1 MTANKHHL
9 ETPVIY
15 IFPRNAEHELSNLL
29 LSDQLYHIFCASDFM
44 PSSVPACAHATSISK
59 SIINSNLWLNP
70 DTLLQACVNESAQ
83 HNANQFDIL
92 GIAITAH
99 WLYHAHLMM
108 HAVAS
113 EVAEGVSLG
122 FNEICVHGDF
132 AKHGVRFYNG
142 LDKYSV
148 LQILRCALVDMQ
160 VINAFDLQ
168 STNKIYPN
176 QPLKINKVLLS
187 AIWNFPRKM
196 RIQSKRQ
203 VDIYIGPGIKA
214 REVST
219 TRNIVFLYDPS
230 LTSFLDSGMIR
241 IEDRGL
247 NLLTSSMKNH
257 EWNKEKHS
265 YAYADIPSADD
276 KEALLVAIT
285 NIATDNYAKKKQRLI
300 DVAGTI
306 IGRRRGSKLN
316 ILLSDQMNIDS
327 MALLGALNHHLGTD
341 TSKINIVSHS
351 NARKA
356 PLSVYASR
364 LFPGIFRPTD
374 IAVRIP
380 TLSHDRSLCLSNM
393 RCILLAASFA
403 HADICFEILTYAPYK
418 THNCKYDIS
427 IYSFV
432 LHTMVDGLKQIS
444 GARLRLNRKPG
455 SEPLTHGLD
464 IHPDF
469 SHGYFKEHFFSASGF
484 DESLSA
490 KVYISLCHFGDAHLK
505 KVFEGNIVIC
515 IACDEAQ
522 YIPELCYIDYSVFID
537 YCVLHDV
544 STKAL
549 AVARLLSSISD
560 SFPIHIV
567 TSKRN
572 GVDDIAVDLS

>member
-1 MTANKHHL
+1 MAAHKHHQ
-9 ETPVIY
+9 ETPVVY
-15 IFPRNAEHELSNLL
+15 ILPRIAEHELSNLL
-29 LSDQLYHIFCASDFM
+29 LSDQLYHIFCASAFM
-44 PSSVPACAHATSISK
+44 PSPVPAYAHLTSTSK
-59 SIINSNLWLNP
+59 SILSSNLWVST
-70 DTLLQACVNESAQ
+70 DILLRACVNELAQ
-83 HNANQFDIL
+83 YNANQFDTL
-92 GIAITAH
+92 GIAITAY
-99 WLYHAHLMM
+99 WLYHAHSMM

-122 FNEICVHGDF
+122 FNEICVHGDY
-132 AKHGVRFYNG
+132 AKHGVRYYNG

-176 QPLKINKVLLS
+176 QPFKLKRILRSV
-187 AIWNFPRKM
+187 IWSFLRKM
-196 RIQSKRQ
+196 RIQTKRH
-203 VDIYIGPGIKA
+203 VDIFIGPGIKT
-214 REVST
+214 REMST
-219 TRNIVFLYDPS
+219 TRNTIFLYDPS
-230 LTSFLDSGMIR
+230 LTSILDSGMTR

-247 NLLTSSMKNH
+247 NPLTFAMKNH
-257 EWNKEKHS
+257 EWNKGKHS
-265 YAYADIPSADD
+265 YAFADIPSADD

-285 NIATDNYAKKKQRLI
+285 NIAADIYVSKKQRLI

-306 IGRRRGSKLN
+306 IGKQRGSKLH

-327 MALLGALNHHLGTD
+327 MALLGALSHHLGTD
-341 TSKINIVSHS
+341 TPKINIVSHS

-374 IAVRIP
+374 TAARIS
-380 TLSHDRSLCLSNM
+380 TLSHDKSLCLSNM
-393 RCILLAASFA
+393 RCVLLAASFA

-444 GARLRLNRKPG
+444 GARLELKRKPG

-469 SHGYFKEHFFSASGF
+469 SHGYFKEHFLSASGY
-484 DESLSA
+484 DESLST
-490 KVYISLCHFGDAHLK
+490 KIYISLCHFGDAHLK

-522 YIPELCYIDYSVFID
+522 YVPELCYTDYSVFID
-537 YCVLHDV
+537 YCALHDV
-544 STKAL
+544 STKVL
-549 AVARLLSSISD
+549 AVARLLSSISEA
-560 SFPIHIV
+560 FPIHIV
-567 TSKRN
+567 TSRRN
-572 GVDDIAVDLS
+572 GIDDIAVDLS

>member
-1 MTANKHHL
+1 MTAHKHHL

-15 IFPRNAEHELSNLL
+15 ILPRIAEHELSNLL
-29 LSDQLYHIFCASDFM
+29 LSDQLYHVFCASDFM
-44 PSSVPACAHATSISK
+44 PSSVPTCAHLTSISK
-59 SIINSNLWLNP
+59 SIISSKLWVDP
-70 DTLLQACVNESAQ
+70 DILLQACVNESAQ
-83 HNANQFDIL
+83 YNANQYDIL
-92 GIAITAH
+92 GIAITAY
-99 WLYHAHLMM
+99 WLYHAHSMM

-148 LQILRCALVDMQ
+148 LQILRSALVDVH

-176 QPLKINKVLLS
+176 EPLKKNKTLLS
-187 AIWNFPRKM
+187 AIWSLLRNT
-196 RIQSKRQ
+196 RIQTKRH

-214 REVST
+214 REMPT
-219 TRNIVFLYDPS
+219 TRNLIYLYDPS
-230 LTSFLDSGMIR
+230 LTSILDSGMIR

-247 NLLTSSMKNH
+247 NLVTSAMKNH
-257 EWNKEKHS
+257 EWNKGIHS
-265 YAYADIPSADD
+265 YAYADSPSADD

-285 NIATDNYAKKKQRLI
+285 NIAADIYAKKKQRLI

-306 IGRRRGSKLN
+306 IGKRRGSKLH
-316 ILLSDQMNIDS
+316 ILLSDQMNTDS
-327 MALLGALNHHLGTD
+327 MALLGALNHHLGAD
-341 TSKINIVSHS
+341 TPIINIVSHS

-356 PLSVYASR
+356 PLSVYASN

-374 IAVRIP
+374 IAVRIS

-393 RCILLAASFA
+393 RCVLLAASFA

-432 LHTMVDGLKQIS
+432 LHAMVDGLKQIS
-444 GARLRLNRKPG
+444 GARLKLNRKPG

-490 KVYISLCHFGDAHLK
+490 KVYIALCHFGDAHLK

-515 IACDEAQ
+515 IACDESQ

-537 YCVLHDV
+537 YCALHDV
-544 STKAL
+544 STKVL

-560 SFPIHIV
+560 AFRIHIV

-572 GVDDIAVDLS
+572 GIDDIAVDLS

>member
-1 MTANKHHL
+1 
-9 ETPVIY
+9 
-15 IFPRNAEHELSNLL
+15 
-29 LSDQLYHIFCASDFM
+29 
-44 PSSVPACAHATSISK
+44 
-59 SIINSNLWLNP
+59 
-70 DTLLQACVNESAQ
+70 
-83 HNANQFDIL
+83 
-92 GIAITAH
+92 
-99 WLYHAHLMM
+99 
-108 HAVAS
+108 
-113 EVAEGVSLG
+113 
-122 FNEICVHGDF
+122 
-132 AKHGVRFYNG
+132 
-142 LDKYSV
+142 
-148 LQILRCALVDMQ
+148 
-160 VINAFDLQ
+160 
-168 STNKIYPN
+168 
-176 QPLKINKVLLS
+176 
-187 AIWNFPRKM
+187 
-196 RIQSKRQ
+196 
-203 VDIYIGPGIKA
+203 
-214 REVST
+214 
-219 TRNIVFLYDPS
+219 
-230 LTSFLDSGMIR
+230 MIR

-247 NLLTSSMKNH
+247 NLLTSAMKNH
-257 EWNKEKHS
+257 EWNKGKHS

-276 KEALLVAIT
+276 KEALIVAIA
-285 NIATDNYAKKKQRLI
+285 NIATDIYAKKKQRLI
-300 DVAGTI
+300 DVARTI

-356 PLSVYASR
+356 PLSVYASK
-364 LFPGIFRPTD
+364 LFPGIFWPTD

-469 SHGYFKEHFFSASGF
+469 SLGYFKEHFFSASGF

-537 YCVLHDV
+537 YCALHDV

-567 TSKRN
+567 TSRRN
-572 GVDDIAVDLS
+572 GVDDIAADLS